1 MEPPLA
7 RVRRR
12 VVLGEREP
20 AARPSDQDGLVLDL
34 GTSYGINLEAAEQGF
49 GIKCGGLRPQW
60 FRRCG
65 APAPD
70 TVRRQ
75 GGTCDRLH
83 AWVVDS
89 HVGVVGVRG
98 QERGLGWPYLGAL
111 CHGSGEPLSDA
122 IDTLRMLYLAGEV
135 PHACGDG
142 AYRGRRAG
150 VVPRAADGFYILRNG
165 DRREERP
172 GFRQSA

>member
-1 MEPPLA
+1 MEFQVNELGVTSDGA
-7 RVRRR
+7 TVGEGAKEGGVRR
-12 VVLGEREP
+12 
-20 AARPSDQDGLVLDL
+20 AR
-34 GTSYGINLEAAEQGF
+34 A
-49 GIKCGGLRPQW
+49 R
-60 FRRCG
+60 
-65 APAPD
+65 PAPD

-150 VVPRAADGFYILRNG
+150 VVPRAADGFYILLKG
-165 DRREERP
+165 ARREERP